1 MADALEQQKQ
11 TGVPSETLVKPGQS
25 DKIVPSQSG
34 KLARIAAFTPQTL
47 TEAIALSKLIANSE
61 LAPKDFKGKP
71 ANVLIAM
78 QMGAEVGLA
87 PMAAIQNI
95 AVING
100 RPSIWGDA
108 ALGIVVVHPEYE
120 WHKEGI
126 EGEGNKAVAW
136 FTVKR
141 RGQEAYTTK
150 FSVDQA
156 IKAGLWTKEGPWKT
170 YPMRMLQ
177 MRARGFGIRDKF
189 PDALRGLGIAEE
201 VMDIP
206 VDTSPAKK
214 AREEGTLDITAGI
227 ADLSSSAEPN
237 RGHEDTGLDQR
248 SKPDEQSQAPAK
260 QDNVMCSECRQM
272 NGHTADCPVATK
284 AEQDRRTSKPTAKAL
299 YVVLSVR
306 EGFKK
311 GKGGVK
317 GARYLILECVMPTPK
332 GDVNGKL
339 YVWHKSLQE
348 YFPLGEFDKAL
359 VAEVSEQDKAGKKYF
374 QLDHILELDK
384 VPFVNDKPAVQG
396 TLDVDP
402 GPVPDEEEWEAESGE
417 TESGS

>member
-1 MADALEQQKQ
+1 
-11 TGVPSETLVKPGQS
+11 
-25 DKIVPSQSG
+25 
-34 KLARIAAFTPQTL
+34 
-47 TEAIALSKLIANSE
+47 NSE

-126 EGEGNKAVAW
+126 EGEGNKATAW

-156 IKAGLWTKEGPWKT
+156 IKAGLWTKDGPWKT

-201 VMDIP
+201 VMNIP
-206 VDTSPAKK
+206 VDSSPAKQK
-214 AREEGTLDITAGI
+214 RERSISQESQISLPAQKPTAGI
-227 ADLSSSAEPN
+227 TIPGSTSDQKRMSRARRRRKRITSCARNAGRSTVTRPTVLSP
-237 RGHEDTGLDQR
+237 QKR
-248 SKPDEQSQAPAK
+248 SKIGALLS
-260 QDNVMCSECRQM
+260 RQ
-272 NGHTADCPVATK
+272 
-284 AEQDRRTSKPTAKAL
+284 
-299 YVVLSVR
+299 
-306 EGFKK
+306 
-311 GKGGVK
+311 
-317 GARYLILECVMPTPK
+317 
-332 GDVNGKL
+332 
-339 YVWHKSLQE
+339 
-348 YFPLGEFDKAL
+348 
-359 VAEVSEQDKAGKKYF
+359 
-374 QLDHILELDK
+374 
-384 VPFVNDKPAVQG
+384 
-396 TLDVDP
+396 
-402 GPVPDEEEWEAESGE
+402 
-417 TESGS
+417 